1 MLDIYKVWK
10 KCGSLLPSSE
20 QSGAAEYDC
29 FCSCFGAEDRLSG
42 SYQLHFFISHVAK
55 LLRKGLHVPV
65 HSRLHVVVQR
75 KHTSL
80 YYYLV
85 AITYSFVHDAILFEI
100 LWIGLRL
107 LPLDGFRKAP
117 TTALCIIVDQLDTA

>member
-1 MLDIYKVWK
+1 MIIVILTLPKDIVN
-10 KCGSLLPSSE
+10 LI
-20 QSGAAEYDC
+20 
-29 FCSCFGAEDRLSG
+29 LST
-42 SYQLHFFISHVAK
+42 A
-55 LLRKGLHVPV
+55 
-65 HSRLHVVVQR
+65 
-75 KHTSL
+75 L

>member
-1 MLDIYKVWK
+1 MKNVQLFCRILDPTVMD
-10 KCGSLLPSSE
+10 E
-20 QSGAAEYDC
+20 E
-29 FCSCFGAEDRLSG
+29 
-42 SYQLHFFISHVAK
+42 V
-55 LLRKGLHVPV
+55 
-65 HSRLHVVVQR
+65 
-75 KHTSL
+75 SL

-107 LPLDGFRKAP
+107 LPPDGFRKAP